1 MATLID
7 TNVLVYRVDHRFP
20 EKRDRATDVLRAAIA
35 SGDAR
40 VPYQAIVEFVAATT
54 RLRSGQPP
62 MLERTAALRE
72 AEELLACYDV
82 IWPDEAMVRLAC
94 GALPAQ
100 LVRCA
105 DLGARRARGL
115 RVDPVRRLREW
126 SAIRTRASAEPVPLR
141 SLHGLGRRAA
151 EAGGHGHRRRL
162 GGQRHVISH
171 NELLRRIRIRT
182 SSSALVGCRAS
193 VRSRSAFRAPSPI
206 AIANV

>member
-82 IWPDEAMVRLAC
+82 IWPDEAMVRLALQ
-94 GALPAQ
+94 GAALYQ
-100 LVRCA
+100 LSWFDA
-105 DLGARRARGL
+105 LIWAHAERAGCEL
-115 RVDPVRRLREW
+115 ILSEDFE
-126 SAIRTRASAEPVPLR
+126 S
-141 SLHGLGRRAA
+141 GRRY
-151 EAGGHGHRRRL
+151 GRVR
-162 GGQRHVISH
+162 
-171 NELLRRIRIRT
+171 
-182 SSSALVGCRAS
+182 ALNP
-193 VRSRSAFRAPSPI
+193 FL
-206 AIANV
+206 